1 MKQALCLLMLGV
13 GTLAL
18 AACGNTRELMPRKG
32 HSLPT
37 APYGVGYQPG
47 PDGLLQRP
55 TQAAPQRNVELRTRS
70 QELEDDPFDLPPQG

>member
-1 MKQALCLLMLGV
+1 MKPALCLLMLGV
-13 GTLAL
+13 GTLVL

-70 QELEDDPFDLPPQG
+70 QEREDDPFDLPPQG

>member
-1 MKQALCLLMLGV
+1 MKPALCLLMLGV

-70 QELEDDPFDLPPQG
+70 QEREDDPFDLPPQG

>member
-1 MKQALCLLMLGV
+1 VKPMLRLAVLGA

-18 AACGNTRELMPRKG
+18 AACGNTRELMARKG

-47 PDGLLQRP
+47 PDALLQRP
-55 TQAAPQRNVELRTRS
+55 AQAAPQRNVELRTRS
-70 QELEDDPFDLPPQG
+70 QEREDDPFDLPPQG